1 MNKKIFTALTLMLVS
16 STAYAEVLP
25 ISAPSVSY
33 DFFSGISTEN
43 RNMNLDYSTKTT
55 INATQDTI
63 ETEKNAQSSSMSP
76 VFFAGVEQ
84 KRTQDNGDVFSLQA
98 KTELGKSTN
107 IITETLKQ
115 DITFNYMGFQTS
127 QEITTDVTIQT
138 DIYLTQSFQFGLTKK
153 NWNGWKGYGSIGGSF
168 GRYNVNMSDSLG
180 MDAQSH
186 GDMFIGEIGIGIEKD
201 FNNELSMFA
210 EYNYGQVM
218 SEFSTQF
225 GNDDY
230 FTEAQG
236 KISYDR
242 IQFGFKYNF

>member
-1 MNKKIFTALTLMLVS
+1 MLVS

-98 KTELGKSTN
+98 KT
-107 IITETLKQ
+107 
-115 DITFNYMGFQTS
+115 
-127 QEITTDVTIQT
+127 
-138 DIYLTQSFQFGLTKK
+138 
-153 NWNGWKGYGSIGGSF
+153 
-168 GRYNVNMSDSLG
+168 
-180 MDAQSH
+180 
-186 GDMFIGEIGIGIEKD
+186 
-201 FNNELSMFA
+201 
-210 EYNYGQVM
+210 
-218 SEFSTQF
+218 
-225 GNDDY
+225 
-230 FTEAQG
+230 
-236 KISYDR
+236 
-242 IQFGFKYNF
+242 